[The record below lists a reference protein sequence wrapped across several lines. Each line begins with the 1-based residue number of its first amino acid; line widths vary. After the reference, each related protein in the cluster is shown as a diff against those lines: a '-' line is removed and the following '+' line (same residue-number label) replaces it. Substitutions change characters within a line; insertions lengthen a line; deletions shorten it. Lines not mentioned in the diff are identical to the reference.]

1 MKSASFIA
9 CAALVLGAAPALADN
24 GQVFDHAAQQAA
36 YSSMLPRDNAR
47 QCFNGAV
54 IAGAN
59 RAGAK
64 TVYVQST
71 QGIYQ
76 LSLASDCDGLNAAEK
91 INVRSSGSDLV
102 CPGEMADVVAKT
114 AAGPQHC
121 RVSEV
126 RRLSSGEVK
135 ALSTASRR

>member
-9 CAALVLGAAPALADN
+9 CAALVLSAAPAFADN
-24 GQVFDHAAQQAA
+24 GQVFDYAAQQRA
-36 YSSMLPRDNAR
+36 YSSVLPRDNAR

-54 IAGAN
+54 ISGAS
-59 RAGAK
+59 RSGDK

-71 QGIYQ
+71 QGIYS
-76 LSLASDCDGLNAAEK
+76 LRLASDCSGLNAAEK

-102 CPGEMADVVAKT
+102 CPGEVADVVART

-121 RVSEV
+121 RVAEV
-126 RRLSSGEVK
+126 RRLTASEIN